1 VAQWAGL
8 RLSLDRA
15 GLKVTIRE
23 AGPVVG
29 GAAVAEEFHLGFR
42 NPTAS

>member
-8 RLSLDRA
+8 RLYLARA

-23 AGPVVG
+23 AGPVAG
-29 GAAVAEEFHLGFR
+29 GAAVTEEFHLGFR
-42 NPTAS
+42 NPAAS